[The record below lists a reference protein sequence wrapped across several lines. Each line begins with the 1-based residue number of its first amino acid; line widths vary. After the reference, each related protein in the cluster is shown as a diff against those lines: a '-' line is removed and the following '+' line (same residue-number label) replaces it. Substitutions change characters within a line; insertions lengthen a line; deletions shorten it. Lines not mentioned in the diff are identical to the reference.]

1 LSFPS
6 LHAQPVLADNAWGR
20 AGYQFADGAM
30 PVHRSGDFVE
40 PYFAVKA
47 LLMAH
52 RLGLDVRAETE
63 LFARWLAPRQRPD
76 GRFAR
81 YCRAPQSANPAT
93 GSAAWADCGVTD
105 ADDALA
111 ALWCLLVVELLPDSR
126 YDRSC
131 VQSLALLAQLWNP
144 RQQVYR
150 TLVDKPFA
158 QFADNIEILAALT
171 RLQQADAR
179 ARFQSTLGKYPTQLS
194 VGSLTRGVEKTFAY
208 SFRSGVYAGKAAD
221 FSELGKP
228 MDFYPDGVTALYVWI
243 YGLQAEPA
251 ARRGWQQWKTQYQEA
266 WLAGRTDA
274 FPWGLGAVAAEQLGD
289 RAVSADWLDRASA
302 WRGAGRW
309 NLLEEGV
316 WQGLNHRLSRLSTDL
331 GKP

>member
-1 LSFPS
+1 MSFPS
-6 LHAQPVLADNAWGR
+6 LHAQPALADNPWGR

-63 LFARWLAPRQRPD
+63 LFALWLAPRQRAD

-81 YCRAPQSANPAT
+81 YCRAPASTNPTT
-93 GSAAWADCGVTD
+93 GSAAWVDCGVTD

-111 ALWCLLVVELLPDSR
+111 ALWCMLVVELLPDSR
-126 YDRSC
+126 YDPSC

-171 RLQQADAR
+171 RLQQTDAR
-179 ARFQSTLGKYPTQLS
+179 ERFQGVLQKHAAQLS
-194 VGSLTRGVEKTFAY
+194 IGALTRGVEKTFAY
-208 SFRSGVYAGKAAD
+208 SFRSGVFAGKAAD
-221 FSELGKP
+221 FSELGKS

-251 ARRGWQQWKTQYQEA
+251 ARRGWQQWKTLYLDA
-266 WLAGRTDA
+266 WLAGRTDT

-289 RAVSADWLDRASA
+289 RTASSAWLNQANA

-316 WQGLNHRLSRLSTDL
+316 WQGLNHRISLSPSDL
-331 GKP
+331 GRP